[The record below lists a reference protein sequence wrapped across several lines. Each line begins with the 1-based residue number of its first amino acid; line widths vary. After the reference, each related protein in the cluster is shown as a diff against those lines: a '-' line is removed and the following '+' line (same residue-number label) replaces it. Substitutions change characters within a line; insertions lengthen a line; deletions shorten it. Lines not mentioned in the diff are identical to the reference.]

1 MNVSLTSF
9 FVRFS
14 VSPEMYNKVRKDIP
28 QLSSHIYILSL
39 SAGLLQTLMICLHY
53 FLPSV
58 KGVNKRGSHLE
69 QGRGYRGKIG
79 EIVEGPQR

>member
-28 QLSSHIYILSL
+28 QLSSHIYIVSLRWSPPNAHDMSTLLS
-39 SAGLLQTLMICLHY
+39 
-53 FLPSV
+53 P
-58 KGVNKRGSHLE
+58 KRGAFE
-69 QGRGYRGKIG
+69 QAGIAFG
-79 EIVEGPQR
+79 EGEAVEGRDR